1 MKGSTHAVVQNGLD
15 VLLAG
20 GVPSLH
26 GKRLGLITNPTGI
39 NRALQGGVD
48 LLHADPR
55 FGLCA
60 LFGPEHGMR
69 GDAQA
74 GVHVQ
79 ASTDSRT
86 GLPVY
91 SLYGETRRPRP
102 EMLQGLDVL
111 LFDLQDIGVRYA
123 TYLSTL
129 VYAMEAAAEAGL
141 LFVVLDR
148 PNPLGGQLLAGNIL
162 HPDFSSFVGI
172 ANIPVC
178 HGLTVGEFAR
188 LYAAEHALPEPMVV
202 AMRGWRRDL
211 WFDQLELPWVQP
223 SPNLPTLDAVALY
236 PATCLLEGLS
246 CSEGRGTTRPFEIL
260 GAPDIDPFVLAE
272 TLTVHALPGVAFRPL
287 YFTPTF
293 SKHAQTRCGGI
304 QVYLLDRAQIPL
316 MELGLHLLADLR
328 RLSPLSRTWIQGENG
343 TYFLDLLCGSD
354 QVRLALEA
362 GASVAEITANWEGG
376 LAAFAQRRAPFLLY
390 QDGIQE

>member
-1 MKGSTHAVVQNGLD
+1 MSGSIRTVIQNGLD

-39 NRALQGGVD
+39 NRSLQSGVD
-48 LLHADPR
+48 LLRADPR
-55 FGLCA
+55 FELRA
-60 LFGPEHGMR
+60 LFGPEHGIR

-79 ASTDSRT
+79 ASTDPRT
-86 GLPVY
+86 SLPVY
-91 SLYGETRRPRP
+91 SLYGATRRPTP

-111 LFDLQDIGVRYA
+111 LFDIQDIGVRYA

-129 VYAMEAAAEAGL
+129 VYAMEAAAEMGL

-148 PNPLGGQLLAGNIL
+148 PNPLGGQLLAGNL
-162 HPDFSSFVGI
+162 LNPAFTSFVGI
-172 ANIPVC
+172 ANIPIC

-188 LYAAEHALPEPMVV
+188 LYAAEHALPEPMVIT
-202 AMRGWRRDL
+202 MQGWRRAL
-211 WFDQLELPWVQP
+211 WFDRLDLPWVQP

-260 GAPDIDPFVLAE
+260 GAPDIDPFALAE
-272 TLTVHALPGVAFRPL
+272 ALTAHALPGVDFRPL

-293 SKHAQTRCGGI
+293 SKHAQARCGGV

-316 MELGLHLLADLR
+316 VKLGLHLLADLR

-354 QVRLALEA
+354 RVRLALEA
-362 GASVAEITANWEGG
+362 AASVEEIIAHWESD
-376 LAAFAQRRAPFLLY
+376 LAAFAHRRTPFLLY
-390 QDGIQE
+390 QD